1 MNALQHALKRWQSSV
16 PRRLGMYTS
25 HAQWIIGIGGL
36 ALLAAGV
43 LWHSKPL
50 AAVGAVAIALIVVR
64 FSGWS
69 LVRAS
74 AVKQTKAAEVAA
86 VRRAVARTTSNNGDT
101 ESLVSQMVAQ
111 NRYALLLRPQIIGNL
126 NKSQR
131 QDAQQRMLE
140 MSSLVP
146 GGEVVL
152 GPIDD
157 ILDEGRL
164 EDHEIL
170 ARWAKVIEV
179 EPYFLD
185 RYQVTNHQFH
195 EFVAAGGYEQLA
207 IWDREVWPAMTDFV
221 DLTAH
226 PGPRYWREGNY
237 APGLENHPV
246 VGVSWYEATAY
257 ARWVGKRLPTDP
269 EWVKAG
275 SWPVVLSPTARL
287 QRKYPWGSAMQPQ
300 RANLWCSGLCRTSP
314 VEAYPDGVSISGVYQ
329 LIGNTWEWMC
339 GPFTGD
345 GDPERKL
352 VLTVPLKSVRGGA
365 FDTYFEHQ
373 ATCQFQSGENPLS
386 RKPNIGFRCA
396 VGLCD
401 LAPEITEQL
410 SADTIDTYEQPGHGA
425 DNDAET
431 TADERHEVNV

>member
-1 MNALQHALKRWQSSV
+1 MCA
-16 PRRLGMYTS
+16 
-25 HAQWIIGIGGL
+25 IGAGGL
-36 ALLAAGV
+36 LLLAIGAFF
-43 LWHSKPL
+43 HSKPL
-50 AAVGAVAIALIVVR
+50 AATGAVAIAVVTLR
-64 FSGWS
+64 LS
-69 LVRAS
+69 AS
-74 AVKQTKAAEVAA
+74 AVRRTVATQQKNATEVAA

-101 ESLVSQMVAQ
+101 ESLVAQMVAQ
-111 NRYALLLRPQIIGNL
+111 DRYALLLRAQIIGNL
-126 NKSQR
+126 THSQR
-131 QDAQQRMLE
+131 QEAQHRMLE
-140 MSSLVP
+140 KASLVP

-185 RYQVTNHQFH
+185 RYQVTNQQFN

-207 IWDREVWPAMTDFV
+207 IWDREVWPAMTDFI
-221 DLTAH
+221 DQTGH
-226 PGPRYWREGNY
+226 PGPRFWKNGTY

-269 EWVKAG
+269 AWVKAG
-275 SWPVVLSPTARL
+275 SWPVILSPTARL
-287 QRKYPWGSAMQPQ
+287 QRKYPWGAAMQPQ
-300 RANLWCSGLCRTSP
+300 RANLWCSGLGRTSP
-314 VEAYPDGVSISGVYQ
+314 VDAYPDGVSISGVYQ
-329 LIGNTWEWMC
+329 LIGNVWEWMC

-352 VLTVPLKSVRGGA
+352 VLTVPLKSLRGGA

-386 RKPNIGFRCA
+386 RKPNIGFRCT

-410 SADTIDTYEQPGHGA
+410 SADADDTYEQPVGA
-425 DNDAET
+425 DDGADV
-431 TADERHEVNV
+431 TADDGQEVHA